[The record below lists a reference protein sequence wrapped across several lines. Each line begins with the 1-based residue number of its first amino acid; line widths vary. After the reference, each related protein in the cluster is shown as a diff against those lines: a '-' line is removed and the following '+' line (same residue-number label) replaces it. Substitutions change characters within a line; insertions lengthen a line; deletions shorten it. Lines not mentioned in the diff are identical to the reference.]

1 MAKIIYLDFS
11 KIDERILGYIK
22 ERRRRDRITADDAV
36 TLLMVFEG
44 VRLPEI
50 PLTIVEPKER
60 IDHSKVYSSFELR
73 GNRLSLVFDK
83 LEIGC
88 NNYRIM
94 NGEDLSADILR
105 TELAKILVNFS

>member
-11 KIDERILGYIK
+11 KIDKRILSYIK
-22 ERRRRDRITADDAV
+22 DRRRRDRITADDAV

-44 VRLPEI
+44 VVLPEM
-50 PLTIVEPKER
+50 PLAIEEPKEQM
-60 IDHSKVYSSFELR
+60 DHDKVYSSLER
-73 GNRLSLVFDK
+73 KGNRLALVFNK
-83 LEIGC
+83 LDIGC

-94 NGEDLSADILR
+94 NGENIAADILK